1 MQISVDSKQLH
12 LLVYSN
18 IIFFLLLLDRTKG
31 IKKLGALGS
40 SSKVVVGAGAFVFW
54 LPGRK
59 SSSIG
64 SSGPAP

>member
-18 IIFFLLLLDRTKG
+18 IIFFLTSRENERYL
-31 IKKLGALGS
+31 KLGAIGS

-54 LPGRK
+54 LPGRQ